1 MPHAIIGGQNGR
13 RHEVGFDNLDIPVE
27 LYAND
32 MGVEVVIEA
41 VDGHRR
47 EKRFRA
53 AAVVEAQ

>member
-13 RHEVGFDNLDIPVE
+13 RHEVDFDNLDVPFE

>member
-1 MPHAIIGGQNGR
+1 MQ
-13 RHEVGFDNLDIPVE
+13 RHEMI
-27 LYAND
+27 AA